1 MVMYTGP
8 LCEFPCA
15 GLSARGLGRTARSM
29 RWMSDSRLVLSEC
42 DATGLL
48 AAAGDDDGGGV
59 DAEKRDSSPAKYCG
73 VESILIVISL
83 SGKKMA
89 GGQRCC
95 SSKTASFLDV
105 LIFRVRLLCDIVLL
119 LLGRH
124 ALPEFSYIDD

>member
-1 MVMYTGP
+1 
-8 LCEFPCA
+8 
-15 GLSARGLGRTARSM
+15 
-29 RWMSDSRLVLSEC
+29 MSDSRLVLSEC

-48 AAAGDDDGGGV
+48 AAAADDDGGGV

-95 SSKTASFLDV
+95 SSKTESFLDV
-105 LIFRVRLLCDIVLL
+105 LIFRVRLLCGMVLL

-124 ALPEFSYIDD
+124 ALPEF